1 MIEQEY
7 LAFAAAFQAEHR
19 EMRRLVQVLRH
30 ALGKEEGGWTR
41 ESAHEALEAFEAL
54 KAHLKEHFAQEEE
67 GGYLEQ
73 ALAVAPRYSDEAK
86 LLLKQHG
93 LMTRQV
99 AHAVETAKRALD
111 EPGAWATLETE
122 ARELL
127 QKLVEHETAENRIVQ
142 KALNTGIEAE

>member
-7 LAFAAAFQAEHR
+7 LAFATAFQAEHR

-30 ALGKEEGGWTR
+30 ALGKEGGWSR
-41 ESAHEALEAFEAL
+41 ESAQEALEAFEAL
-54 KAHLKEHFAQEEE
+54 KTHLKEHFAQEEE

-86 LLLKQHG
+86 ELLKQHG

-99 AHAVETAKRALD
+99 AHAVQTAKHALD
-111 EPGAWATLETE
+111 EPDAWTMLATE

>member
-30 ALGKEEGGWTR
+30 AMGKEGGWSK
-41 ESAHEALEAFEAL
+41 ESAQEALKAFEAL

-99 AHAVETAKRALD
+99 AHAVETARRAVD
-111 EPGAWATLETE
+111 EPGAWAALAAET
-122 ARELL
+122 RELL